1 MKGGRSLL
9 CFPLE
14 FLRTLLANL
23 VHTNDNDAAP
33 LNVRTDAAPQ
43 FHPLEV
49 DRHYQTT
56 KPRLMSI
63 CVICYEPKK
72 TDHQTNAK
80 GSRTTSRAWFFR
92 YPVGRFGKASRGVGR
107 RAWCVHGRSW
117 PAMPLQGLIW
127 RALAS

>member
-33 LNVRTDAAPQ
+33 LNVRTDAASQ

-49 DRHYQTT
+49 DRHHCSLTFSAEKHSLALSMIT
-56 KPRLMSI
+56 WGVAAEL
-63 CVICYEPKK
+63 PKK
-72 TDHQTNAK
+72 HWPSAAFSMSPLSHLTDNN
-80 GSRTTSRAWFFR
+80 G
-92 YPVGRFGKASRGVGR
+92 
-107 RAWCVHGRSW
+107 
-117 PAMPLQGLIW
+117 
-127 RALAS
+127 